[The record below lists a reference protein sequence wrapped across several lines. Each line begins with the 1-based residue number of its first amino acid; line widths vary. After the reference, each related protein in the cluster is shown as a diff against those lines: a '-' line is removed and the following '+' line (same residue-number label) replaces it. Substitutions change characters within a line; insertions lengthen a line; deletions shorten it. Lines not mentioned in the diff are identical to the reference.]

1 MGGGRASLAAGC
13 DTRLTE
19 TSFLAGGLHLV
30 HRPLLCPGNCDDGD
44 WDCHCHRAVLQ
55 IRECLGRAGVSE
67 PSGQGRLFC
76 RTSEAGPQAP
86 GQALAPRTLDWPAAA
101 PMLRPIL

>member
-67 PSGQGRLFC
+67 PSGQGRLSVE
-76 RTSEAGPQAP
+76 RAKQAHRPLGRRWLPGPLT
-86 GQALAPRTLDWPAAA
+86 GQQRHQC
-101 PMLRPIL
+101 